1 MRVINMI
8 SMRSLHLHTLM
19 NHQRLRRHFNLFWE
33 KGAFHID
40 FFFFLSQSVFL
51 KFLQTFVG
59 NLKKKVK
66 EEVLILANIYYY
78 DIVKENSK
86 LSL

>member
-1 MRVINMI
+1 MCVINMI

-19 NHQRLRRHFNLFWE
+19 NHQRLRRHFNLFWK

-40 FFFFLSQSVFL
+40 FFFVLSQSVFL